1 MSQKN
6 TFEAIAREWHQ
17 TKADRWSLRYRDEII
32 DTFEK
37 DIFLIREDA
46 LSSILSRWT
55 GLRSFVALKSAAL

>member
-6 TFEAIAREWHQ
+6 TFKAIAREWHQ

-37 DIFLIREDA
+37 DIFPHRGRRPIIDIKPMDCDRQNSPIA
-46 LSSILSRWT
+46 
-55 GLRSFVALKSAAL
+55 